1 LSLILDLI
9 ANIIAIILTLIGIF
23 FFVVGTVGI
32 LRLPDFYC
40 RTHAATKCDTLG
52 AGSILLGVAIYEKF
66 SFDAFKTLLL
76 VIFVIL
82 SSPTAG
88 HAIARAAYR
97 RGLVPWRK
105 KAAELSEEA
114 EQE

>member
-1 LSLILDLI
+1 LSIVLDVFV
-9 ANIIAIILTLIGIF
+9 NIVAIILTLIGIF

-76 VIFVIL
+76 VVLVIL

-105 KAAELSEEA
+105 KPLELYREMEE
-114 EQE
+114 E